1 MRLKARAVASVL
13 TNVWFAVAVAVVLL
27 VAGSAF
33 FSSTVDTPSQWVG
46 AALNGLA
53 VGASGVYVGT
63 TARRRR
69 RRHTRR

>member
-33 FSSTVDTPSQWVG
+33 FSSTVDTPYQWVG

-53 VGASGVYVGT
+53 VGVSGVYVGT
-63 TARRRR
+63 TARHPRRR
-69 RRHTRR
+69 DTRP